1 VGKLETLNYIV
12 PALISLIVA
21 VLSTLATKW
30 GMAQQAKTKSDE
42 LALDRARYNTDTDLS
57 MYDRVIAE
65 LREVKAELDSERML
79 RRDLEARVK
88 ALEDE
93 NREIREENEAL
104 RECNDRT
111 LEENKALR
119 IRVRELEQ
127 NG

>member
-1 VGKLETLNYIV
+1 MEALNYII

-21 VLSTLATKW
+21 LLSTLATKW
-30 GMAQQAKTKSDE
+30 GLAQQAKSKRDE

>member
-1 VGKLETLNYIV
+1 MEALNYII

-21 VLSTLATKW
+21 LLSTLATKW
-30 GMAQQAKTKSDE
+30 GLAQQAKSKRDE
-42 LALDRARYNTDTDLS
+42 LNLETKRFFADNDLS

-65 LREVKAELDSERML
+65 LREVKVELEKERML
-79 RRDLEARVK
+79 RRDLEIRVK

-93 NREIREENEAL
+93 NKEIREENEAL

-119 IRVRELEQ
+119 TRVRELEQ

>member
-1 VGKLETLNYIV
+1 MGKLETLNYIV

>member
-1 VGKLETLNYIV
+1 METLNYIV

-93 NREIREENEAL
+93 NKEIREENESL
-104 RECNDRT
+104 RECNERT

-119 IRVRELEQ
+119 TRVRELEQ